1 MSVNKVILIGNLGRD
16 PEVRYLD
23 NQRVVAQ
30 FSLATTE
37 SFTNSTGERK
47 TETEWHQIETW
58 DNLARITEKYLKK
71 GSQVY
76 IEGKIKTAI
85 WRDKEGTEH
94 TEKKIKAI
102 NINLLG
108 SRSHPPEGVNPAGQ
122 TPEGSHQT
130 GQVPPSQPETGGDLP
145 F

>member
-16 PEVRYLD
+16 PEVRYLE

-37 SFTNSTGERK
+37 SFTNSSGERK

-108 SRSHPPEGVNPAGQ
+108 SRPQA
-122 TPEGSHQT
+122 T
-130 GQVPPSQPETGGDLP
+130 GNEDTTNQPTVQAPPSQLEAGGDLP

>member
-37 SFTNSTGERK
+37 SFTNNSGERK

-58 DNLARITEKYLKK
+58 DNLARIAEKYLKK

-76 IEGKIKTAI
+76 IEGKIKTAV
-85 WRDKEGTEH
+85 WRDKEGIEH

-108 SRSHPPEGVNPAGQ
+108 SRTQAPSTEGAPPTVPAPPAHPEP
-122 TPEGSHQT
+122 
-130 GQVPPSQPETGGDLP
+130 GGDLP